1 MALTDRQTNLL
12 RFLNQLS
19 QNIASS
25 SGVSNDFSLDLPG
38 LDVDFNIGVGNGDT
52 DGDTDGGTETPPPS
66 TPGTPNTLRDVLLD
80 LVNETVQVTTPF
92 GMVTGT
98 LIAVRDDYIAIIES
112 SGDQVLVRMEKVEFV
127 SEI

>member
-12 RFLNQLS
+12 RYLNQLS

-52 DGDTDGGTETPPPS
+52 DGGTETPPPT

-98 LIAVRDDYIAIIES
+98 LIAVRDDYIAIIETT
-112 SGDQVLVRMEKVEFV
+112 GDQVLVRMEKVEFV